1 MRLRYPITLAA
12 AMLVTAAPLT
22 QAATGFSVVLNGAN
36 ERPTP
41 VATPAT
47 GSGFCVL
54 NDAQNNLSYS
64 ISYSNLLAPRTA
76 AHFHGPADAN
86 TNAGVV
92 FGIAGAGPQSDTIIG
107 DWAIDA
113 TNVARLMAE
122 QLYVNIHS
130 QQFPGGEIRGQ
141 VLFDATPSRAATW
154 GRIKKLY
161 R

>member
-1 MRLRYPITLAA
+1 MRLRYALTLAA
-12 AMLVTAAPLT
+12 LFVTMATHAI
-22 QAATGFSVVLNGAN
+22 ADTGFVVNLNGAN
-36 ERPTP
+36 ERPSP

-47 GSGFCVL
+47 GNGICVL
-54 NDAQNNLSYS
+54 NSAQTNLNYS
-64 ISYSNLLAPRTA
+64 ISYSGLLANRSA

-86 TNAGVV
+86 GTAGVV
-92 FGIAGAGPQSDTIIG
+92 FGIAGAGPTSDVIAG

-122 QLYVNIHS
+122 MLYVNIHS
-130 QQFPGGEIRGQ
+130 QAFPGGEIRGQ
-141 VLFDATPSRAATW
+141 VLLDATPTMAATW